1 MIAAVED
8 SSGPWV
14 FSFLGIDGTK
24 RWDGVVDRAYRLG
37 PGDSAWTRLPPVPGP
52 GRLAATAAVVDG
64 RIVLFGGY
72 TVAED
77 GEEVS
82 LARIDVYD
90 PSSRRWTRGTSMP
103 VPVDDAV
110 SGVWRDSLVV
120 LVSGWSNGANVP
132 YVQLYDPAADAWTPG
147 TPIPGPPVFGHSG
160 GVVGDAIV
168 YVDGV
173 RGTRTEEGAPAF
185 EMAPGSWIGRIDPD
199 DPATI
204 RWSRLPDHPGPPVYR
219 AAMGTA
225 AGAIVFAGGTSNP
238 YNYDGIGYDGVPA
251 RPADRVF
258 AFDPEAGW
266 RELPSLPFPSMDHR
280 TLGVAGG
287 RIYLAGGMVEAQRVT
302 ARGVSAD
309 AGELL
314 GSR

>member
-1 MIAAVED
+1 MVAAVQD
-8 SSGPWV
+8 PSGPRV
-14 FSFLGIDGTK
+14 FSFLEVDGSK
-24 RWDGVVDRAYRLG
+24 GWDGVVDRAYQLG
-37 PGDSAWTRLPPVPGP
+37 PGDSTWTRLPPVPGP
-52 GRLAATAAVVDG
+52 GRLAATAVVVDR

-82 LARIDVYD
+82 LARVDVFD
-90 PSSRRWTRGTSMP
+90 PATGRWGSAAPMP

-110 SGVWRDSLVV
+110 SGVWRDSLIV

-132 YVQLYDPAADAWTPG
+132 DVQLYDPAADTWSRG

-173 RGTRTEEGAPAF
+173 RGTRTEEGEPAF
-185 EMAPGSWIGRIDPD
+185 EIAPDSWLGRIDPQ
-199 DPATI
+199 DPGAI

-251 RPADRVF
+251 RRSDRVF
-258 AFDPEAGW
+258 GFDPDEGW

-287 RIYLAGGMVEAQRVT
+287 RIYLAGGMVEGQRVT

-314 GSR
+314 GGR